1 MNKKLVTTMLAFTML
16 PLSALA
22 ETVVGVTMAHFDDN
36 FLTTVREAI
45 AEQGKKEGD
54 VKVKFADAMGD
65 AAAQQSQVDK
75 YIAQKVNAIIVNP
88 ADVAATKD
96 MVANAQKANIPIVF
110 VNRKPDAQLGNG
122 AVYVGSDSLVAG
134 HLQGDYLV
142 KALAGKGDIAIL
154 VGEPTSD
161 AARDRTKGV
170 KDVVAQ
176 NAGLKVVAEE
186 VANFDRVQ
194 AATAVGKWLSA
205 GTKFQ
210 AIAANNDE
218 MALGALNAM
227 KKAGVTA
234 KDIKVVGVDATS
246 DALQSLGKGE
256 LAATVFQDAHG
267 QGAQSLTVAVKMA
280 KGDKTIPNEVMIP
293 YQLVTPEN
301 LKDYQ
306 K

>member
-1 MNKKLVTTMLAFTML
+1 MNKKLVTMLAFTML

-45 AEQGKKEGD
+45 AEQGKKEND
-54 VKVKFADAMGD
+54 VKVKFVDAMGD
-65 AAAQQSQVDK
+65 AATQQGQVDK

-96 MVANAQKANIPIVF
+96 MVSNAQKANIPIVF
-110 VNRKPDAQLGNG
+110 VNRKPDAPLGNG

-134 HLQGDYLV
+134 HLQGEYLV

-154 VGEPTSD
+154 VGEPSSD
-161 AARDRTKGV
+161 AARDRTQGV
-170 KDVVAQ
+170 KDIVAK
-176 NAGLKVVAEE
+176 NSGLKIVAEE

-194 AATAVGKWLSA
+194 AATTVGKWLTA
-205 GTKFQ
+205 GKKFQ

-227 KKAGVTA
+227 KKAGISA
-234 KDIKVVGVDATS
+234 KDIHVIGVDATS
-246 DALQSLGKGE
+246 DALQSLSKGD
-256 LAATVFQDAHG
+256 LSATVFQDAHG
-267 QGAQSLTVAVKMA
+267 QGAQSLSVAVKMA

-306 K
+306 Q